1 MAGFSEGICR
11 RVTTKRSR
19 LIAST
24 AWNTRI
30 PKQCALITPGNS
42 LCTYLQMDR
51 LPCNWNCKSEPIRRC
66 AMHVGWLEILLL
78 MLLQQAPASAPIASN
93 LRIAGTAVDAI
104 SGAPVKEAAVF
115 LTRGRTTVSVLTQL
129 DGRFV
134 FEHLE
139 AGKYALSARGKGYQ
153 RQAFDQ
159 HENFSTAIV
168 VGEDQNTEN
177 LVFRLTP
184 AASISGQVT
193 DEFSEAVRDAQV
205 MLLWEGITNGRQSVE
220 TRNETSTDDKGRYRF
235 TGLQPGRYYLVV
247 NAQPW
252 YAQHTLRP
260 NDASSDV
267 SPGFHSVTEQNANL
281 DVVYPLTYYPRETE
295 AARAGSI
302 TLQPG
307 QRATADFALQPVPS
321 LHLRFAGRGTD
332 LPQIVGV
339 QVQHQI
345 FGGQSVFTNSQIT
358 SRDKDSIE
366 VSGIPPVHLIV
377 RLDMNAYPA
386 SKKGMRSV
394 QQEIDATRDGTVN
407 LTEITDDVAVGG
419 KVDITGTVGFP
430 DPAGIV
436 LRSGET
442 GSTYF
447 ANISKEGKYEFQIA
461 NVKPGSYNVLVENAP
476 GFYIDKVQAVG
487 ATVFGNHLA
496 IGSATQVRLAV
507 RIGQGLGRV
516 DGVALRDAKPA
527 AGVMILLIPNQSQNY
542 PFRFRRDQS
551 DSDGSFTLQEVLPGR
566 YTLVAIE
573 NGWNQQ
579 WADPAVFK
587 QWLSGGEAV
596 QVAPNGKYTV
606 KVKVQ

>member
-1 MAGFSEGICR
+1 
-11 RVTTKRSR
+11 
-19 LIAST
+19 
-24 AWNTRI
+24 
-30 PKQCALITPGNS
+30 
-42 LCTYLQMDR
+42 
-51 LPCNWNCKSEPIRRC
+51 
-66 AMHVGWLEILLL
+66 MHVGWLEILLL
-78 MLLQQAPASAPIASN
+78 MFLQQAPASAPIASN
-93 LRIAGTAVDAI
+93 LRITGTTVDAV
-104 SGAPVKEAAVF
+104 SGAPVKEADVF
-115 LTRGRTTVSVLTQL
+115 LTRGRDTLSVLTQP

-153 RQAFDQ
+153 LQSFDQ

-168 VGEDQNTEN
+168 VGDDQDTEN
-177 LVFRLTP
+177 LLFRLSP

-220 TRNETSTDDKGRYRF
+220 TRNESSTDDKGQYRF
-235 TGLQPGRYYLVV
+235 AGLQPGRYYLVV

-252 YAQHTLRP
+252 YAQNTLRP

-366 VSGIPPVHLIV
+366 VSGIPPGHLIV
-377 RLDMNAYPA
+377 RLDMNADPA

-394 QQEIDATRDGTVN
+394 KQEIDATRDGTVN

-436 LRSGET
+436 LRSVET

-461 NVKPGSYNVLVENAP
+461 DVKPGSYNVLVENAP
-476 GFYIDKVQAVG
+476 GFYTDKVQAVG
-487 ATVFGNHLA
+487 ATVSGNHLA
-496 IGSATQVRLAV
+496 IGSGTQVRLAV

-551 DSDGSFTLQEVLPGR
+551 DSDGTFTLQQVLPGR

-587 QWLSGGEAV
+587 QWLSGGEAI
-596 QVAPNGKYTV
+596 QVASNGKYTV

>member
-1 MAGFSEGICR
+1 
-11 RVTTKRSR
+11 
-19 LIAST
+19 
-24 AWNTRI
+24 
-30 PKQCALITPGNS
+30 
-42 LCTYLQMDR
+42 
-51 LPCNWNCKSEPIRRC
+51 
-66 AMHVGWLEILLL
+66 MHVGWFEILLL
-78 MLLQQAPASAPIASN
+78 MFLQQAPATAPIASN
-93 LRIAGTAVDAI
+93 LRITGTTVDAV

-115 LTRGRTTVSVLTQL
+115 LTRERTTLSVLTQA

-153 RQAFDQ
+153 RQGFDQ

-168 VGEDQNTEN
+168 VGDDQNTEN

-205 MLLWEGITNGRQSVE
+205 MLFREGITNGRQAV
-220 TRNETSTDDKGRYRF
+220 RMWDQAATDDKGQYRLP
-235 TGLQPGRYYLVV
+235 GLQAGRYYLAVH
-247 NAQPW
+247 AQPW
-252 YAQHTLRP
+252 YAQHNTLRP

-267 SPGFHSVTEQNANL
+267 SPGFRAATKQNANL
-281 DVVYPLTYYPRETE
+281 DVVYPITYYPHETE
-295 AARAGSI
+295 AARAGMI

-307 QRATADFALQPVPS
+307 GRATADFSLQPVPA
-321 LHLRFAGRGTD
+321 LHLRFAVRGAD
-332 LPQIVGV
+332 LPEGVGM
-339 QVQHQI
+339 QVAQQI
-345 FGGQSVFTNSQIT
+345 FGGTPIFANAEIT

-366 VSGIPPVHLIV
+366 VSGIPPGHLIV
-377 RLDMNAYPA
+377 SLDMNADPA
-386 SKKGMRSV
+386 NRKGMRSV
-394 QQEIDATRDGTVN
+394 QQQIDATRDGTVS
-407 LTEITDDVAVGG
+407 LSEIADDVAVSG
-419 KVDITGTVGFP
+419 KVDMTGTVGFP
-430 DPAGIV
+430 DPAGIA
-436 LRSGET
+436 LRSAET
-442 GSTYF
+442 GSNYF
-447 ANISKEGKYEFQIA
+447 ANISKEGKNEFQIA
-461 NVKPGSYNVLVENAP
+461 DVKPGSYNVQVENAP
-476 GFYIDKVQAVG
+476 GFYVDKVQAVG
-487 ATVFGNHLA
+487 ATVSGNHLA
-496 IGSATQVRLAV
+496 IGSGAQVRLTV
-507 RIGQGLGRV
+507 RIAQGLGRV

-551 DSDGSFTLQEVLPGR
+551 DSDGSFTLQQVIPGR

-606 KVKVQ
+606 KVKVE